1 MFRRDKGLKGKIPK
15 WFKLIDK
22 REFKIKKEFNHKD
35 ILRYNE
41 DVDKNN
47 RETKLL
53 HGMKVMNQ
61 FFVSIRN
68 SLKVRIIKEWAFT

>member
-1 MFRRDKGLKGKIPK
+1 MTEDSNSRYL
-15 WFKLIDK
+15 K
-22 REFKIKKEFNHKD
+22 REFKIKKEFNNKD
-35 ILRYNE
+35 ISRYDE

-68 SLKVRIIKEWAFT
+68 SLKVKMIIKEWTFT